1 MRCPYELICTWEGG
15 NIVTKGLYYCA
26 DLNLRFGS
34 SQVLGSG
41 YEVYRDI
48 PPYVNPKPLDCG
60 KGCLCLEVTGF
71 GVGRTTLSNKPQVQ
85 EVSGFAVGTLD
96 LGGGG
101 KGTLI

>member
-1 MRCPYELICTWEGG
+1 M
-15 NIVTKGLYYCA
+15 
-26 DLNLRFGS
+26 
-34 SQVLGSG
+34 GSG

-60 KGCLCLEVTGF
+60 KGCLCLEVTSF

-96 LGGGG
+96 LGGGEG
-101 KGTLI
+101 DPHIVPQIVGSLYKDQK